1 MHRLKILLVPCRRIV
16 VCAHSGRGHC
26 VMFFRNTYY
35 SCGRSLHPGVQM
47 DIDEFNA
54 GATLASH
61 PGGWGGGS
69 GGVEKFLVAS
79 CH

>member
-1 MHRLKILLVPCRRIV
+1 
-16 VCAHSGRGHC
+16 
-26 VMFFRNTYY
+26 MFFRNTYY

-61 PGGWGGGS
+61 PAGWGGGS
-69 GGVEKFLVAS
+69 GVVEKFLVAS
-79 CH
+79 CHRNLDMLLPDGLLGSY

>member
-1 MHRLKILLVPCRRIV
+1 
-16 VCAHSGRGHC
+16 
-26 VMFFRNTYY
+26 MFFRNTYY

-61 PGGWGGGS
+61 PGGWGGGGEWGS
-69 GGVEKFLVAS
+69 RKIFICFMPLKLGYAPA
-79 CH
+79 